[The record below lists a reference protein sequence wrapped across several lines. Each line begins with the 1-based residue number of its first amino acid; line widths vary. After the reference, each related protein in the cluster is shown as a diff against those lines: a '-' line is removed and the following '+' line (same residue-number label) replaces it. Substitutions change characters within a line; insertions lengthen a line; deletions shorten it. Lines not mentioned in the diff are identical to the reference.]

1 MTERERLVELFKEAN
16 EKVGEYIRQNDH
28 MDYIPKPEELWAV
41 KADHLLANGVIVP
54 PCKVGDTV
62 YRISKRYGEWCVLP
76 RMVSSMTYSLDHL
89 YRVVWCIHTTADD
102 YLGKTVFLTRE
113 EAEAALEERTRN
125 EHFCKSFF

>member
-1 MTERERLVELFKEAN
+1 MNERERLIELINRVLDCDKAGI
-16 EKVGEYIRQNDH
+16 V
-28 MDYIPKPEELWAV
+28 PEWL
-41 KADHLLANGVIVP
+41 ADDLLANGVIVP

-113 EAEAALEERTRN
+113 EAKAALKEEG
-125 EHFCKSFF
+125 EE